1 MESHSFAGPLEVD
14 GVIRFTEER
23 VEEQEQ
29 EEEKE
34 ESLFI
39 RQHSSPA
46 VKLNLDIWVSVRLS
60 VSRNFFVLCVTG
72 E

>member
-1 MESHSFAGPLEVD
+1 MESHSFTGPLEVD
-14 GVIRFTEER
+14 GVIRFTEEL
-23 VEEQEQ
+23 VEEEV
-29 EEEKE
+29 
-34 ESLFI
+34 SLFI

-60 VSRNFFVLCVTG
+60 VSRNFFLLCVTG